1 LQIHAKGLRL
11 VFCADGYEVLYC
23 GRSNHAGF
31 ILFCLGISRA
41 FGGRMCIL
49 PLVGAVCVGNA
60 VFSCFNF
67 LMEDERSLSTLLARF
82 VDVQYKT

>member
-1 LQIHAKGLRL
+1 MQKGLRL

-41 FGGRMCIL
+41 FGGRMCIFAS
-49 PLVGAVCVGNA
+49 GWSSVCVGNA

>member
-1 LQIHAKGLRL
+1 
-11 VFCADGYEVLYC
+11 
-23 GRSNHAGF
+23 
-31 ILFCLGISRA
+31 
-41 FGGRMCIL
+41 
-49 PLVGAVCVGNA
+49 VCVGNA